1 MYNVVKQNFVTG
13 LQNEAR
19 VIDADEI
26 LQEKL
31 KKQAEEE
38 KKRFQST
45 HSEDGS
51 VVEPSP
57 EELLEAARIQ
67 AGLIE
72 GKAKDDADRMMEQ
85 AKEQAGALFEEQR
98 HAGYDAG
105 MQQFEAE
112 KEDILNQ
119 LQEKYASMEEKLRCQ
134 YAKKLDTMENDI
146 VDAVIQVFDKVFHIE
161 FEKKKEI
168 LIYLIKNTIDH
179 NEADQNFQ
187 VRVSPANK
195 QYLSENPHLI
205 EDAFSDQITI
215 EYVADPALNDEQCMI
230 ETSSGVFDCS
240 VDTEFQ
246 NLINDLRS
254 LT

>member
-1 MYNVVKQNFVTG
+1 MYNIVKQNFVAG
-13 LQNEAR
+13 LQNGAR

-31 KKQAEEE
+31 KKQAEE
-38 KKRFQST
+38 KRRMHGT
-45 HSEDGS
+45 DAENDGEANS
-51 VVEPSP
+51 LSP
-57 EELLEAARIQ
+57 DDLLEAAKIQ

-72 GKAKDDADRMMEQ
+72 GKAKDDADRMMAQ
-85 AKEQAGALFEEQR
+85 AQAQVGQLFEEQR
-98 HAGYDAG
+98 RAGYDAG

-112 KEDILNQ
+112 RNDMLNQ
-119 LQEKYASMEEKLRCQ
+119 LQQKYASMENELRNQ

-161 FEKKKEI
+161 FEKKKDI

-179 NEADQNFQ
+179 NEADRNFQ

-195 QYLSENPHLI
+195 QYLSENPGVI
-205 EDAFSDQITI
+205 ADAFSDQITI
-215 EYVADPALNDEQCMI
+215 EYVADPALDDTQCMI

-240 VDTEFQ
+240 VDTEFD
-246 NLINDLRS
+246 NLINDLKS